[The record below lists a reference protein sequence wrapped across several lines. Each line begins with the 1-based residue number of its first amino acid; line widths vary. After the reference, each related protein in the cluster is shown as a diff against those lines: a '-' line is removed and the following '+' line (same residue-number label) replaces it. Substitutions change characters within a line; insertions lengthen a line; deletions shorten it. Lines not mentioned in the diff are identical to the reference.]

1 MSGCLICC
9 YFTEG
14 SSSWL
19 DQPKLGTMIQKSDVQ
34 VQKAEKI
41 HTVHRGDNFSEAE
54 EFQRAEKIQK
64 AEKFQISEASL
75 RMFVFDLRMPARSQS
90 FVLCLLSRDSSIRRL
105 VAVSSEWECEMSAG
119 RVKPPFVFLADPCL
133 PWLLY

>member
-41 HTVHRGDNFSEAE
+41 HTVHRGVNFSEAE

-75 RMFVFDLRMPARSQS
+75 RMFVFDLRMPARSGVLFCDS
-90 FVLCLLSRDSSIRRL
+90 FEQRQQYQK
-105 VAVSSEWECEMSAG
+105 AG
-119 RVKPPFVFLADPCL
+119 CCVI
-133 PWLLY
+133 